1 MILITQIWLDY
12 LWNEAKSGYLFLLGP
27 LWMFELKF
35 WKLDLGRPKPR
46 GRWLDLDGIGLESS
60 LSLMSLMDF
69 GLSKIVL
76 KLHIHMTYLFF
87 LGTQNQVYK
96 AHNIQTIMIGPSVEL
111 GLTMAQTMVKH
122 TQYAMQF

>member
-1 MILITQIWLDY
+1 
-12 LWNEAKSGYLFLLGP
+12 
-27 LWMFELKF
+27 
-35 WKLDLGRPKPR
+35 
-46 GRWLDLDGIGLESS
+46 
-60 LSLMSLMDF
+60 MSLTDF

-96 AHNIQTIMIGPSVEL
+96 AHNIQTIMIGPSSL

>member
-1 MILITQIWLDY
+1 
-12 LWNEAKSGYLFLLGP
+12 
-27 LWMFELKF
+27 
-35 WKLDLGRPKPR
+35 
-46 GRWLDLDGIGLESS
+46 
-60 LSLMSLMDF
+60 MSLTDF

-111 GLTMAQTMVKH
+111 GLTMA
-122 TQYAMQF
+122 

>member
-1 MILITQIWLDY
+1 
-12 LWNEAKSGYLFLLGP
+12 
-27 LWMFELKF
+27 
-35 WKLDLGRPKPR
+35 
-46 GRWLDLDGIGLESS
+46 
-60 LSLMSLMDF
+60 MSLTDF